1 MRLNSSLLRLLRAGA
16 LALVAVWLAGCA
28 SLVGDPRHPVDPFEP
43 MNRKVMSFNDDLD
56 KAVIKPVALAY
67 RDRVPRPVRVG
78 VSNVLGNI
86 ADVWSF
92 FNSTL
97 QLKMHQAAELGGRVA
112 INSVFGLG
120 GLIDVASEF
129 GLEHR
134 AEDFGQTLGRWGVPS
149 GPYLVLPVLGPSSVR
164 DAAATLTLDRYLD
177 PLTHFDHERVRWVMY
192 GLRAVDTRTNLLKV
206 TNVVDEIALDR
217 YTFIRDAYLQRRFA
231 EVGRGRPAP
240 APPDPNEVW
249 DGRDDT
255 PAPVVSPTSPATP
268 TSPTSPTGPA
278 LPSPGLL
285 APEHNPKP

>member
-134 AEDFGQTLGRWGVPS
+134 VVHGDGD
-149 GPYLVLPVLGPSSVR
+149 LVLNPDDYQLN
-164 DAAATLTLDRYLD
+164 DA
-177 PLTHFDHERVRWVMY
+177 
-192 GLRAVDTRTNLLKV
+192 
-206 TNVVDEIALDR
+206 
-217 YTFIRDAYLQRRFA
+217 LQREHCVCERL
-231 EVGRGRPAP
+231 
-240 APPDPNEVW
+240 
-249 DGRDDT
+249 
-255 PAPVVSPTSPATP
+255 VVSLGHRLAHPDRDVVPLLHFNCHRH
-268 TSPTSPTGPA
+268 A
-278 LPSPGLL
+278 LGL
-285 APEHNPKP
+285 

>member
-1 MRLNSSLLRLLRAGA
+1 MRLNSPLLRLLRAGA

-43 MNRKVMSFNDDLD
+43 LNRKVMSFNDDLD
-56 KAVIKPVALAY
+56 KAVIRPVALTY
-67 RDRVPRPVRVG
+67 RDRVPRPVRQG

-97 QLKMHQAAELGGRVA
+97 QLKVRQAAELGGRVV
-112 INSVFGLG
+112 INSVLGLG
-120 GLIDVASEF
+120 GLLDVASEF

-134 AEDFGQTLGRWGVPS
+134 SEDFGQTLGRWGVPS

-164 DAAATLTLDRYLD
+164 DAAATLTLDRYMD
-177 PLTHFDHERVRWVMY
+177 PLTHFDHERVRWFMY

-231 EVGRGRPAP
+231 EVSRGRPAP
-240 APPDPNEVW
+240 APLDSADVW
-249 DGRDDT
+249 DGREDSA
-255 PAPVVSPTSPATP
+255 APTVPTAPTAPMPSNSPAV
-268 TSPTSPTGPA
+268 
-278 LPSPGLL
+278 LSPGL
-285 APEHNPKP
+285 PTPKDTPKP